1 MKRESLPHAI
11 RPILSAFPRVMR
23 LASRVGILHLFPMHP
38 VPPRVRFGLPQRRT
52 ALGACLVFG
61 ITSSGL
67 AQTSLDPGFPRSSGE
82 RGTFPDS
89 APRIVERFPVF
100 FPPSP
105 PALGRPV
112 TRGIPPGGRYP
123 APPELADYVS
133 DFFYPALG
141 TRLVTRGVNEK
152 LRARLDAYRAAK
164 LALLNELRTELDR
177 LRTAEPA
184 ARLEALATLARR
196 QTPKIVELEKTA
208 EQLRRDL
215 VTGENNWSAVRQWH
229 LSDKHRRGYSPIEIA
244 QVMRAF
250 AFYSDGLL
258 PAQRRLLREIAI
270 ELVFAA
276 ENTAAAT
283 AAQPF
288 LFFPPEPARVLLPD
302 DLPAEVARKVAAY
315 QTMKSGLKK
324 ELYDTV
330 HAADGAAFGFLRGS
344 PLKALA
350 DKQSSRLAEL
360 DTLAEEIRRGLSQAP
375 PPRAARSPLPAD
387 LDGRVATLIASY
399 QSAQAGAA
407 TKIDAI
413 LVRAK
418 DLPMQASYRFEAEAL
433 KFMVVPTRGARSS
446 RGGGA
451 LSRIEAV
458 RSEISAVADE
468 YGRNVAD
475 MINERDSIRTAI
487 GQSLKLTKPEEIDRA
502 LLAAMRL
509 ANQKYAESTF
519 SEYRIAVFEPGLS
532 PEQRRLLFDG
542 VVERLEL
549 PLPRGDLQPA
559 SRADTW

>member
-1 MKRESLPHAI
+1 MT
-11 RPILSAFPRVMR
+11 V
-23 LASRVGILHLFPMHP
+23 
-38 VPPRVRFGLPQRRT
+38 FG
-52 ALGACLVFG
+52 AGLVFG
-61 ITSSGL
+61 IASCGL
-67 AQTSLDPGFPRSSGE
+67 AQTEFDPGSSRISGE

-89 APRIVERFPVF
+89 APRIVERLPVF

-112 TRGIPPGGRYP
+112 MRGIPPGGRYP
-123 APPELADYVS
+123 APPELAQYVS
-133 DFFYPALG
+133 EFFYPALG
-141 TRLVTRGVNEK
+141 TRLATRGVNEK

-164 LALLNELRTELDR
+164 LALLNELRTELER
-177 LRTAEPA
+177 LRAAEPQ
-184 ARLEALATLARR
+184 ARIDAISALARQ

-250 AFYSDGLL
+250 AFYADGLL

-302 DLPAEVARKVAAY
+302 DLPAEVAQKVAAY
-315 QTMKSGLKK
+315 QTKKSALKK

-330 HAADGAAFGFLRGS
+330 HAADGAAFAFLRGS

-350 DKQSSRLAEL
+350 EKQTSRLAEL

-375 PPRAARSPLPAD
+375 PPRADRSPLPAD
-387 LDGRVATLIASY
+387 LDARVATLIASY
-399 QSAQAGAA
+399 QSAQAEAA
-407 TKIDAI
+407 AKIDAI
-413 LVRAK
+413 LIRAK
-418 DLPMQASYRFEAEAL
+418 DLPMQASYRFEGEAL
-433 KFMVVPTRGARSS
+433 KFLVVPTRGARGS
-446 RGGGA
+446 RGGSA
-451 LSRIEAV
+451 LPKITAV
-458 RSEISAVADE
+458 RAEISAVADD

-475 MINERDSIRTAI
+475 MLNERDSIRTAI
-487 GQSLKLTKPEEIDRA
+487 GQSLKLTKPDEIDRA
-502 LLAAMRL
+502 LSAAMRL
-509 ANQKYAESTF
+509 ANQKYAENTF

-549 PLPRGDLQPA
+549 PLPRGDLQPSA
-559 SRADTW
+559 RAETW